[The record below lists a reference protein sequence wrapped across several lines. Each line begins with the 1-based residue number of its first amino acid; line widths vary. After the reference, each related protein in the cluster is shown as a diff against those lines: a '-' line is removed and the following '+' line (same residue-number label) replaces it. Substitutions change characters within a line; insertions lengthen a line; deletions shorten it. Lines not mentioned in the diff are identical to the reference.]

1 MLFRFEEEYEEAS
14 MSKKKFDPTYREKT

>member
-14 MSKKKFDPTYREKT
+14 MSKTKFDPTYREKT